1 MARPNYQGLVF
12 QGLTKFLGRRPMVG
26 AVVEFGT
33 RGVHVRGALQLD
45 QWLKFKAER
54 DSERVRLLRADLHD
68 CFVPVS
74 ANWRAQTTEQA
85 ISITQQAIDG
95 LATWSLAAAA

>member
-1 MARPNYQGLVF
+1 MTINF
-12 QGLTKFLGRRPMVG
+12 
-26 AVVEFGT
+26 
-33 RGVHVRGALQLD
+33 
-45 QWLKFKAER
+45 KFKAER
-54 DSERVRLLRADLHD
+54 KSERVRRLKADLHD

-74 ANWRAQTTEQA
+74 ANWREQTTEQA